1 MTWQTRRRWRGAGWL
16 YLAYAVILVA
26 FLTPVVW
33 LFSLSIRTSSEIFV
47 SSLRIIP
54 HAPTLQNFVEV
65 LRNPQFAGY
74 LWNGLILAV
83 VGAGGALCFAAP
95 AAYAFSRFQFRGKRQ
110 LLFAVLS
117 FQMISPLVIMVPL
130 YQYMQALGLT
140 ESTFGAMLVYVAVAA
155 PLSTWMLKG
164 FFDGIPVELDQAAM
178 IDGCTRFGAFFRVV
192 APLTVSGLTATFILT
207 SILGWSQFVV
217 PFILLSRPT
226 MLPIAV
232 GIFNFLGT
240 YTGSATQLVAAASVL
255 SLLPAI
261 IIFLIFQRFIVGAL
275 TGGGVKE

>member
-1 MTWQTRRRWRGAGWL
+1 MTGTIQRRSRAAAGL

-26 FLTPVVW
+26 FLTPVLW
-33 LFSLSIRTSSEIFV
+33 LLSLSIRTSAEIFV
-47 SSLRIIP
+47 STLRIIP
-54 HAPTLQNFVEV
+54 RAPTLQNFVEV
-65 LRNPQFAGY
+65 LRNPQFGGY
-74 LWNGLILAV
+74 LWNGLVLAV

-95 AAYAFSRFQFRGKRQ
+95 AAYAFSRFQFRWKSQ

-140 ESTFGAMLVYVAVAA
+140 ESTCGAMLVYVAVAA

-164 FFDGIPVELDQAAM
+164 FFDGIPAELDQAAM

-192 APLTVSGLTATFILT
+192 APLTISGLTATFILT

-217 PFILLSRPT
+217 PFILLSRPNK
-226 MLPIAV
+226 LPIAV

-261 IIFLIFQRFIVGAL
+261 VIFLVFQRFIVGAL
-275 TGGGVKE
+275 TGGGLKE